1 MGIKA
6 NDCDLVLH
14 NVVDTVLILFIY
26 LFVVWGNEDVKLS
39 GPETKKWRMQFMN
52 KKWLCIN
59 EELEY
64 KKIVNCTNKA
74 HMIHLGEYL
83 DKVKHKWESRVRK
96 E

>member
-1 MGIKA
+1 
-6 NDCDLVLH
+6 
-14 NVVDTVLILFIY
+14 
-26 LFVVWGNEDVKLS
+26 
-39 GPETKKWRMQFMN
+39 MN

-59 EELEY
+59 EELVH

-74 HMIHLGEYL
+74 HIIHLGEYL

>member
-1 MGIKA
+1 MLGLGIIIII
-6 NDCDLVLH
+6 LS
-14 NVVDTVLILFIY
+14 LIF
-26 LFVVWGNEDVKLS
+26 
-39 GPETKKWRMQFMN
+39 

-59 EELEY
+59 EELAY

-74 HMIHLGEYL
+74 HIIHLGQYL